1 MVIDEINSIIRKFRQ
16 QMNNSTKY
24 LSEAEKVRLKLL
36 EDEIFM
42 LNNKVTRT
50 LKKRDRLRQEVKRI
64 NESTSATEIKWNTLI
79 H

>member
-1 MVIDEINSIIRKFRQ
+1 
-16 QMNNSTKY
+16 MNTNTKY

-50 LKKRDRLRQEVKRI
+50 LKKRDHLRQEVKRI
-64 NESTSATEIKWNTLI
+64 NGSTHERTTKP
-79 H
+79 